1 MALSAVRQIKGGTI
15 MKNEYKAPVIE
26 KLIWQDILLASNEID
41 PNKNDDVNVGG
52 DLLSFIWD
60 GGE

>member
-1 MALSAVRQIKGGTI
+1 
-15 MKNEYKAPVIE
+15 MKNEYKAPVITIE

-41 PNKNDDVNVGG
+41 PNKNDDVTIGG
-52 DLLSFIWD
+52 DLLTFIWN